1 MNARLLLTVRSDVA
15 TVPAQV
21 IQHGSNG
28 LFAYVIKSDQTV
40 EQRPIKIGYS
50 RDGVTVIEEGLM
62 ADELVV
68 LDGQYKL
75 RAGTRIQ
82 VTPAGT
88 PPARQVSS
96 ASPPGAVP

>member
-1 MNARLLLTVRSDVA
+1 MRSDVA

-21 IQHGSNG
+21 IQHGSSG

-40 EQRPIKIGYS
+40 EQRPVKIGYS
-50 RDGVTVIEEGLM
+50 RDGMTVIEEGLM

-75 RAGTRIQ
+75 RAGSRIQ
-82 VTPAGT
+82 LTPAGT

-96 ASPPGAVP
+96 VSPPPGAAP